1 MIVFS
6 APSSGE
12 MQEWV
17 MAMMALKFESDQR
30 KNQPTADVP
39 RQNAIYEPLGVGTYA
54 EDWYNY
60 LFIYYVFIYMC
71 ILDNKYYC

>member
-17 MAMMALKFESDQR
+17 MAMMALKFETDER
-30 KNQPTADVP
+30 KNQPTANVP
-39 RQNAIYEPLGVGTYA
+39 RQNDIYESLGVGTSA
-54 EDWYNY
+54 EG
-60 LFIYYVFIYMC
+60 
-71 ILDNKYYC
+71 